1 MTVWKRMLALTM
13 CGTLIFGMA
22 ACKGKEPKS
31 DEIEIEAV
39 EEPEEIPEEPEEE
52 SQVVSDLEASISW
65 WTYPVFV
72 QDEGQEEGAYEQTL
86 IQEFNKKYPNIRV
99 ELRLLD
105 YTQGPDEVQGLIDG
119 TVDSWMSREGSAAM
133 QRPGFLQI
141 CRLCLRRKWFP
152 MW

>member
-86 IQEFNKKYPNIRV
+86 I
-99 ELRLLD
+99 D
-105 YTQGPDEVQGLIDG
+105 
-119 TVDSWMSREGSAAM
+119 
-133 QRPGFLQI
+133 
-141 CRLCLRRKWFP
+141 RKSVV
-152 MW
+152 